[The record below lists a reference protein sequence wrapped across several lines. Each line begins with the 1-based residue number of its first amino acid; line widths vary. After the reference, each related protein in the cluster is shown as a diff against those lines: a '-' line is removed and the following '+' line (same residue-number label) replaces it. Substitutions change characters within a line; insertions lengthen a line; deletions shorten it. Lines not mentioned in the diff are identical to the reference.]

1 MAIIDLVQW
10 TPQSGETIYAWRFPH
25 MNLSTFTQL
34 IVHESQ
40 EAILFSKGQILQKF
54 GPGKHTLSTE
64 NIPLLRSLFGLPFG
78 GKNPFTAEVWFVN
91 KTTPFNIDWQTSNMS
106 IHDVDYNTQLPL
118 KAVGRY
124 GLKITDAEKFLIKIV
139 GTKEKFTEYDL
150 TDQFYGEFCTKT
162 KSSILQFMLK
172 HRIGYKSISAYLDQ
186 LSEYLKGTMLS
197 FWDNLGLSMMQ
208 FNITDITIDT
218 STANGQKIAD
228 AIAKQSEMSI
238 TGHTWQQE
246 QMFGVANNAID
257 GINGMMSNNSS
268 GGLIGGLMAI
278 NMMGGLGGGSNG
290 MGGAAGS
297 MMEPGY
303 KGPSFGGDNS
313 NPAMGGCGTYSG
325 QDVKMVYCSNCSK
338 KFPSNV
344 QFCPH
349 CGDHYN
355 PCPKCGTDNA
365 ENARRCISCGS
376 PLISGATSGATCPE
390 CNAPIQPGATF
401 CCNCG
406 KQLGGSAVCSRC
418 GSQLPISVKFCPK
431 CGQKR

>member
-10 TPQSGETIYAWRFPH
+10 TPQGGETIYAWRFPH
-25 MNLSTFTQL
+25 MNLSTYTQL
-34 IVHESQ
+34 IVYESQ

-54 GPGKHTLSTE
+54 GPGKYTLSTE
-64 NIPLLRSLFGLPFG
+64 NIPILRSLFGIPFG

-106 IHDVDYNTQLPL
+106 IHDIDYNTQLPL
-118 KAVGRY
+118 VAFGRY
-124 GLKITDAEKFLIKIV
+124 GLRITDAEKFLIKIV
-139 GTKEKFTEYDL
+139 GTKHIFTQDDL

-162 KSSILQFMLK
+162 KSTILQFMLK
-172 HRIGYKSISAYLDQ
+172 HRVGYKSISAYLDQ
-186 LSEYLKGTMLS
+186 LSDYLKGTMTS
-197 FWDNLGLSMMQ
+197 FWYELGLDMTQ

-218 STANGQKIAD
+218 STVNGQNIAN

-257 GINGMMSNNSS
+257 GMNNAMSS
-268 GGLIGGLMAI
+268 GSTGGLLGGIMAI
-278 NMMGGLGGGSNG
+278 NMMGGLGGGNG
-290 MGGAAGS
+290 SMPSGA

-303 KGPSFGGDNS
+303 RGPSFGGDGS
-313 NPAMGGCGTYSG
+313 QAQAGSGEQPA
-325 QDVKMVYCSNCSK
+325 KMVYCSNCSK
-338 KFPSNV
+338 RFPSTA

-376 PLISGATSGATCPE
+376 PLIAGATSGANCPG
-390 CNAPIQPGATF
+390 CNAPIQQGATF
-401 CCNCG
+401 CSNCG
-406 KQLGGSAVCSRC
+406 KQLTQSSVCSRC
-418 GSQLPISVKFCPK
+418 GSQLSPTVKFCPK